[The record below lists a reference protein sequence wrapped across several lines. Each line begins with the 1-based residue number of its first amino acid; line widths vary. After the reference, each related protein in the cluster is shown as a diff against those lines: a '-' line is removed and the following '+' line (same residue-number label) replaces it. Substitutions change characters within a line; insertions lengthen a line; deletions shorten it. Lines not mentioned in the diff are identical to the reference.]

1 MTSSSSVPAVPTYRG
16 SVTLWISLAVG
27 AAALI
32 ASAFG
37 FWLSPTRALF
47 AWLIAVI
54 YVMTVVIG
62 LMGVLVIA
70 YTMNAGWPTVV
81 RRLAE
86 AGMPVM
92 PVLALFF
99 LPVLVGLG
107 HLYPWMHVGASRDPA
122 MHKILVHKAPY
133 LNPTFFTLRSV
144 FYLVV
149 WSLFALLLRR
159 WSLATDEPPHP
170 NRRPRLRVLSALMA
184 PIMGL
189 TLTGA
194 GTDWI
199 MSLAPEWVS
208 YIFGYYFMSL
218 CLLGGIA
225 VLTVAAAWNQR
236 RGRLPV
242 SVSHYYAL
250 GRVLFTFLVLWA
262 YTAYFNYF
270 ITWMANKP
278 TEVRWFVLRS
288 VGPFRAMSLFTVF
301 GHFGLPFVALLT
313 YVVKRSRGLLAV
325 MAAYLL
331 IAQYFEVH
339 WLIAPQRNAA
349 TVFDWWDPI
358 AVLAVGGLSL
368 AVALWTQRG
377 RLLAPV
383 FDPRFPEAVRYES
396 W

>member
-1 MTSSSSVPAVPTYRG
+1 
-16 SVTLWISLAVG
+16 VTPPREPPVYGGKALMWIALVVGLLA
-27 AAALI
+27 LF
-32 ASAFG
+32 ASGFG
-37 FWLSPTRALF
+37 FWIAPARALF

-54 YVMTVVIG
+54 YVMTVIIG

-70 YTMNAGWPTVV
+70 HTMNAGWPTAV

-92 PVLALFF
+92 PLLGVLFI
-99 LPVLVGLG
+99 PILVGLG
-107 HLYPWMHVGASRDPA
+107 HVYPWMHVAAFRDPE
-122 MHKILVHKAPY
+122 MHKILVHKTPY
-133 LNPTFFTLRSV
+133 LNPTFFVLRSI
-144 FYLVV
+144 FYLGL
-149 WSLFALLLRR
+149 WSVFALLLRH
-159 WSLATDEPPHP
+159 WSVAMDRAPHP
-170 NRRPRLRVLSALMA
+170 NLRPRLRVLSALMA

-208 YIFGYYFMSL
+208 YIFGYHFMAVS
-218 CLLGGIA
+218 LLGGIA
-225 VLTVAAAWNQR
+225 VLTVAAAWNER
-236 RGRLPV
+236 RGHLTV

-270 ITWMANKP
+270 ITWIANKP
-278 TEVRWFVLRS
+278 SEVRWFVLRS
-288 VGPFRAMSLFTVF
+288 VGPFRVMSLFTIF
-301 GHFGLPFVALLT
+301 GHFGFPFVVLIT
-313 YVVKRSRGLLAV
+313 YVVKRSRALLAV

-331 IAQYFEVH
+331 VTQYFEVH
-339 WLIAPQRNAA
+339 WLIAPERNLT
-349 TVFDWWDPI
+349 TVFDWWDPV
-358 AVLAVGGLSL
+358 AVLAVSGLSL
-368 AVALWTQRG
+368 AVALWAQRG

-383 FDPRFPEAVRYES
+383 FDPRFSEAVRYES

>member
-1 MTSSSSVPAVPTYRG
+1 MTPAPEVPPYRSG
-16 SVTLWISLAVG
+16 ATMQIALAVG
-27 AAALI
+27 VVASI
-32 ASAFG
+32 ASVFG
-37 FWLSPTRALF
+37 FWVSPTRTLF

-62 LMGVLVIA
+62 LMGVLVVA
-70 YTMNAGWPTVV
+70 HAMNAGWPTVV

-92 PVLALFF
+92 PLLGVLFVPILF
-99 LPVLVGLG
+99 GLG
-107 HLYPWMHVGASRDPA
+107 HVYPWMHVGDFHDPE
-122 MHKILVHKAPY
+122 MHKILVHKLPY
-133 LNPTFFTLRSV
+133 LNPTFFILRSI
-144 FYLVV
+144 FYLAL
-149 WSLFALLLRR
+149 WSIFGLLLRR
-159 WSLATDEPPHP
+159 WSLATDEAPHP
-170 NRRPRLRVLSALMA
+170 NLRARLRALSALMA

-208 YIFGYYFMSL
+208 YIFGYYFMALS
-218 CLLGGIA
+218 LLGGIA
-225 VLTVAAAWNQR
+225 ALTVAAAWNER
-236 RGRLPV
+236 RGRIPV

-270 ITWMANKP
+270 ITWIANKP
-278 TEVRWFVLRS
+278 SEVRWFVLRS
-288 VGPFRAMSLFTVF
+288 VGPFRAVSLFTIF
-301 GHFGLPFVALLT
+301 GHFGFPFVALIT
-313 YVVKRSRGLLAV
+313 YVVKRSRGLLAF

-339 WLIAPQRNAA
+339 WLIAPERGLT
-349 TVFDWWDPI
+349 TVFDWWDPV
-358 AVLAVGGLSL
+358 AVLAVAGLSL
-368 AVALWTQRG
+368 ALALRTQRG
-377 RLLAPV
+377 RLLAPA
-383 FDPRFPEAVRYES
+383 FDPRFGEAVRYES